1 MLLSSLNVGQET
13 LIIVLASITGGV
25 AIIWAIVFGVISVM
39 NIAVRHRER
48 MAAIGMQAQSDNQ
61 TDPLSAP
68 PGSPRHPGDMRH
80 R

>member
-1 MLLSSLNVGQET
+1 MLLSSINVGQET
-13 LIIVLASITGGV
+13 LIIVLSSIAGGV
-25 AIIWAIVFGVISVM
+25 AIVWAIVFGVISVM

-48 MAAIGMQAQSDNQ
+48 MAAIGMQAQ